1 MKKSNKN
8 FLNVLSYVALILI
21 ALLLAITNLLPV
33 IGVNISGPLV
43 NALKTV
49 QNVLIL
55 IIIGVSAYNYAF
67 SQGAKWIKVL
77 FWISIVIFVVGTVLL
92 WFI

>member
-67 SQGAKWIKVL
+67 RQGAKWIKVL